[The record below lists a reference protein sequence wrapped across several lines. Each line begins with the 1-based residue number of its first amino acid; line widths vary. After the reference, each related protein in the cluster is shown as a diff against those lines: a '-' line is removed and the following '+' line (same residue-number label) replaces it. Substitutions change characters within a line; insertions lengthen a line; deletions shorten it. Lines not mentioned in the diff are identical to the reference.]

1 MKHLLPSGLF
11 LVLAGVLALTP
22 FAQAQ
27 RGGGADRGDW
37 NQRIQER
44 IMGAIQQTLEA
55 PDDEWEILQPMVS
68 KIYALQNEM
77 RPSRMSLFAGR
88 GRGGTEGRGRGG
100 DAEGRGRGRGQFGER
115 DGEREGNREGNREGR
130 GRNQGDAASTAL
142 REAIESGDAA
152 QIKKALTDL
161 RDQREKQADE
171 LKKTQDELRQ
181 IVTLKQEATLV
192 VHGFLD

>member
-27 RGGGADRGDW
+27 RGGGADRGDR

-88 GRGGTEGRGRGG
+88 GRGGTEGRGRG
-100 DAEGRGRGRGQFGER
+100 RGQFGER

-142 REAIESGDAA
+142 SEAIESGDAA

-171 LKKTQDELRQ
+171 LKKTQDKLRQ